1 MGENILEDD
10 EEKKECRPGKPAM
23 FVSGSECIMIK
34 RHVSN
39 ILKVSRGFLA
49 KQKAFGKEKSNKSL
63 ELKILNLQQKSG
75 FLY

>member
-1 MGENILEDD
+1 MTRKRKSADQGSLQ
-10 EEKKECRPGKPAM
+10 CLL
-23 FVSGSECIMIK
+23 SGFECIMIK

-39 ILKVSRGFLA
+39 ILKISRGFLA